1 MISLELASV
10 SKRFGHTDVLRQAW
24 LQAADGEIVGLVGC
38 NGAGKTTLLRIA
50 AGLVRPDEG
59 VVRWTSAP
67 PIVRYF
73 AGESTLPPDVR
84 AFRWGGFFGALI
96 DERRRIGRLSRG
108 NRQLVGLRAV
118 LAGAPA
124 GVLLLDEPW
133 DGLDPPAADWLS
145 SVVRAWATAGAAV
158 VISSHRLHDL
168 DAVADRFVLLEGGR
182 CQPLTSSAGG
192 RLRHVAD
199 AVSRR

>member
-1 MISLELASV
+1 M
-10 SKRFGHTDVLRQAW
+10 LRQAW
-24 LQAADGEIVGLVGC
+24 LQATDGEILGLVGR

-50 AGLVRPDEG
+50 AGLVRPDAG
-59 VVRWTSAP
+59 SIRWTSAP
-67 PIVRYF
+67 PILRYF
-73 AGESTLPPDVR
+73 AGEPTLPPDVR
-84 AFRWGGFFGALI
+84 AVRWGGFFGAVI
-96 DERRRIGRLSRG
+96 DERRRIGHLSRG

-118 LAGAPA
+118 LAGAPG

-145 SVVRAWATAGAAV
+145 GAVRAWATAGAAV

-182 CQPLTSSAGG
+182 CQPLPSSAGA

-199 AVSRR
+199 AMSRR